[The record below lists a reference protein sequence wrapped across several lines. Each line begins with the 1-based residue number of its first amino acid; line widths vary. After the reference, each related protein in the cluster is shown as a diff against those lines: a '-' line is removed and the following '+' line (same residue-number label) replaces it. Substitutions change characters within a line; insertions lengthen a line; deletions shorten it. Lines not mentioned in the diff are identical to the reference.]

1 MKQLTRLIGV
11 FLSIS
16 LSFNLLQ
23 AQDIDVMTKEKMDK
37 VKFMSHLSVSIEAGT
52 TGFGFEVAT
61 TLHPNFMLR
70 AGFVIFPS
78 FSIEAA
84 GVDNRF
90 YFDRLV
96 DEMPEV
102 KSELEYNELP
112 TSFPF
117 HYEIPMKDK
126 FKLYN
131 GKILIDYY
139 PIAKRSFHI
148 TAGLY
153 FGPKN
158 IITSTGQL
166 SLEYVKAI
174 HVLNQYLPIDAQFSP
189 MIQRG
194 DLMRQS
200 IYVKP
205 SPTGQINYSLQQN
218 SIRPYIGIGAGRAVP
233 NKRISC
239 QFDLGVIYQG
249 KRRISSEYYVK
260 YSSRGFLDFTI
271 YPMLSVRLVGRIF

>member
-1 MKQLTRLIGV
+1 MLLLLYLGLYGV
-11 FLSIS
+11 MH
-16 LSFNLLQ
+16 
-23 AQDIDVMTKEKMDK
+23 AQEEKSRVRFMD
-37 VKFMSHLSVSIEAGT
+37 HLSVSVEAGT

-78 FSIEAA
+78 FSMGTA

-90 YFDRLV
+90 DFNWLV
-96 DEMPEV
+96 DKMPEV
-102 KSELEYNELP
+102 KAELERSRLP

-117 HYEIPMKDK
+117 HHEIRMTDK

-139 PIAKRSFHI
+139 PIIKRRFHI

-158 IITSTGQL
+158 IITSTGQIP
-166 SLEYVKAI
+166 SEYMEAI
-174 HVLNQYLPIDAQFSP
+174 HMLNQCLPIDAQFNP
-189 MIQRG
+189 LIHRGNFIRDQMI
-194 DLMRQS
+194 D
-200 IYVKP
+200 VEP
-205 SPTGQINYSLQQN
+205 SPTGKINYSLRQN
-218 SIRPYIGIGAGRAVP
+218 SLRPYIGIGGGRAVP
-233 NKRISC
+233 NKRIGC

-249 KRRISSEYYVK
+249 DRRISSEYYARCGP
-260 YSSRGFLDFTI
+260 RGLGDWVVYPTI
-271 YPMLSVRLVGRIF
+271 SIRLVGKIF